1 MMESSKQVRGDPFVI
16 AVTPTNA
23 REPLGQC
30 LYRGLRLEPC
40 ERSTN
45 TKVNT
50 KAEGMM
56 LNFLPA
62 EVELIR
68 IRVHRF
74 VSIR

>member
-1 MMESSKQVRGDPFVI
+1 MESSKQVRGDPFVI

-23 REPLGQC
+23 RKPLGEC
-30 LYRGLRLEPC
+30 LHRGLRFEPR

-45 TKVNT
+45 TNVDT

-56 LNFLPA
+56 LNFFSP
-62 EVELIR
+62 EVELMR

-74 VSIR
+74 VSVR

>member
-16 AVTPTNA
+16 TVAPTNA
-23 REPLGQC
+23 RKPLGEC
-30 LYRGLRLEPC
+30 LHRGLRLEPC

-45 TKVNT
+45 AKVNT

-56 LNFLPA
+56 LNFFSPKD
-62 EVELIR
+62 ELMR

-74 VSIR
+74 GSVR

>member
-1 MMESSKQVRGDPFVI
+1 MESSKQVRGDPFVM

-23 REPLGQC
+23 REPLGEC
-30 LYRGLRLEPC
+30 LHRGPRLEPC
-40 ERSTN
+40 ERRTN

-62 EVELIR
+62 KVELIR
-68 IRVHRF
+68 IRVNRF
-74 VSIR
+74 VSVR